1 LFVVGRTQRG
11 VLTRYDAN
19 DQTFKPFLSGISA
32 EAVAFSKD
40 GNWIVYVTF
49 PEGALWKSRRDGSDR
64 MRLSGPPVTALNPR
78 WSPDGKQIAYWGAV
92 KGAGNAIYFVDA
104 KGGRPEKLKLEN
116 SLTQAEPNWSPDGKQ
131 ILLEEGPPAK
141 PHSFRLLDVQTRRS
155 TLLKGSQG
163 YTSPRWS
170 PDGRYIVAMMNGALN
185 LNLYDFETGKWS
197 RLIDMPVG
205 FPSWSK
211 DGRWIYFLRYPANA
225 AVMRIRVSDKKV
237 EEVADLRDFAAT
249 GWWGIWL
256 GLDPTDTPLMLREAG
271 TQDVYSLD
279 WSSSK

>member
-1 LFVVGRTQRG
+1 M
-11 VLTRYDAN
+11 LTRYDESEK
-19 DQTFKPFLSGISA
+19 TFQPFLSGISA
-32 EAVAFSKD
+32 ESVAFSKD

-49 PEGALWKSRRDGSDR
+49 PEGALWKSRRDGSER

-78 WSPDGKQIAYWGAV
+78 WSPDGKQIAYWGAIR
-92 KGAGNAIYFVDA
+92 GAGNAIYLVDA
-104 KGGRPEKLKLEN
+104 NGGRPEKLPSREVPD
-116 SLTQAEPNWSPDGKQ
+116 SGRAELVSRLRQ
-131 ILLEEGPPAK
+131 LLFEEGPPAK
-141 PHSFRLLDVQTRRS
+141 PHSFRLLDMQTRRS
-155 TLLKGSQG
+155 TLLEGSLG

-170 PDGRYIVAMMNGALN
+170 PDGRYIVAMKNGALN
-185 LNLYDFETGKWS
+185 LNLYDFETRKWT

-211 DGRWIYFLRYPANA
+211 DGRWIYFVRYPADA
-225 AVMRIRVSDKKV
+225 AVMRIRIADKKV
-237 EEVADLRDFAAT
+237 EEVADLRDFVAT

-256 GLDPTDTPLMLREAG
+256 GLDPTDTPLMLRDAG